1 MTNNQA
7 RLADDQTISALVEAI
22 QQGAD
27 DELARTDRLL
37 VEYPDDPRLHFLRGS
52 LLAGLGRSIE
62 ALPAY
67 RKAVE
72 LAPDFAIARFQLGF
86 FLLTSA
92 EPAEA
97 LSVWGPLAMLP
108 REHYLRMFVAGLTHL
123 IRDEFEET
131 IRQLEFG
138 IAANQ
143 ENPPLNRDMQLII
156 DDVRKILA
164 GNGAAASASDD
175 SISATSFLLNQFG
188 AKPTKH

>member
-1 MTNNQA
+1 VTNNQA